1 MGIWSLWREK
11 FSSAHILRVSH
22 GGLSHYL
29 HNSSPLPLGS
39 RIAQPQWHLPFTASS
54 PAACLVRAWQGAE
67 EPREGGEEARGCQ
80 WLSAF
85 LADSTP
91 TSSSPALHAATS
103 LLTFHFQ
110 ASGVGAPPPA
120 ARGAWS
126 AVWGCQ
132 GTTPAGLAGL
142 LSGLLESAVMERTE
156 YRSRCSRKDPGEDHL
171 TGRCVTQREGKG
183 WSRISRP
190 EEPRGGRGQVAS
202 VWLIV
207 KGGRRKQLEAEGRIR

>member
-91 TSSSPALHAATS
+91 TSSSSPPARSHQPPNFPFPGLWGGSTPSRCPGRLVCSLGLPGHHARWPGRPSLRTQS
-103 LLTFHFQ
+103 LLSWRERNIGQ
-110 ASGVGAPPPA
+110 GAL
-120 ARGAWS
+120 G
-126 AVWGCQ
+126 
-132 GTTPAGLAGL
+132 
-142 LSGLLESAVMERTE
+142 RT
-156 YRSRCSRKDPGEDHL
+156 
-171 TGRCVTQREGKG
+171 Q
-183 WSRISRP
+183 
-190 EEPRGGRGQVAS
+190 
-202 VWLIV
+202 
-207 KGGRRKQLEAEGRIR
+207 GRIT